1 MLEVAKVSLQFGG
14 RILFKE
20 VSLSFTKGNCYG
32 IIGANGAGKS
42 TFLRILSGELEPS
55 AGEVVRDK
63 KERMSVLKQDQN
75 AFNELTAVDTVLE
88 GYPRLKEIR
97 KELDA
102 IYAKENFTEKDGM
115 KAADLEAIYLEQ
127 GGYESDSAARSLL
140 NSLGVRKEKQDMLM
154 KDLDGKMKVKVLLAQ
169 ALFGNPDILILDE
182 PTNNL
187 DAIASHWLENF
198 LLNFD
203 NTVIIVSHDRHFLNK
218 VSTRTLDVDFG
229 KISMYVGN
237 YDFWYESSQ
246 LIQRQMKD
254 ENSKKE
260 GRMKELE
267 EFIARFSANASK
279 SKQATS
285 RKKELEKITL
295 EDIKPSTRRYPFID
309 FKFEKDLGNDVVIV
323 NGLGKKGLFKNVS
336 FTINKG
342 EKVAFISNNSL
353 VITALFEILLGK
365 LQADEGSFKL
375 GVTVTP
381 TYLPLDN
388 SEFFKERITLVD
400 WLRPYSK
407 EQSESYLRG
416 WLGRMLFAGEEALKF
431 ATVLSGGEKV
441 RCMFAK
447 MMLTSGNVLFMDE
460 PTNHLDLES
469 ITALNKGLQAY
480 KGALLFT
487 SNDQELVSTVANR
500 IIYFEEEKVFDKKTT
515 YDDFIDWLEERNRL
529 AD

>member
-198 LLNFD
+198 LLNFE

-336 FTINKG
+336 FTI
-342 EKVAFISNNSL
+342 I
-353 VITALFEILLGK
+353 
-365 LQADEGSFKL
+365 
-375 GVTVTP
+375 
-381 TYLPLDN
+381 
-388 SEFFKERITLVD
+388 
-400 WLRPYSK
+400 
-407 EQSESYLRG
+407 
-416 WLGRMLFAGEEALKF
+416 
-431 ATVLSGGEKV
+431 
-441 RCMFAK
+441 
-447 MMLTSGNVLFMDE
+447 
-460 PTNHLDLES
+460 
-469 ITALNKGLQAY
+469 
-480 KGALLFT
+480 
-487 SNDQELVSTVANR
+487 
-500 IIYFEEEKVFDKKTT
+500 
-515 YDDFIDWLEERNRL
+515 
-529 AD
+529 

>member
-1 MLEVAKVSLQFGG
+1 
-14 RILFKE
+14 
-20 VSLSFTKGNCYG
+20 
-32 IIGANGAGKS
+32 
-42 TFLRILSGELEPS
+42 
-55 AGEVVRDK
+55 
-63 KERMSVLKQDQN
+63 
-75 AFNELTAVDTVLE
+75 
-88 GYPRLKEIR
+88 
-97 KELDA
+97 
-102 IYAKENFTEKDGM
+102 
-115 KAADLEAIYLEQ
+115 
-127 GGYESDSAARSLL
+127 
-140 NSLGVRKEKQDMLM
+140 
-154 KDLDGKMKVKVLLAQ
+154 
-169 ALFGNPDILILDE
+169 
-182 PTNNL
+182 
-187 DAIASHWLENF
+187 
-198 LLNFD
+198 
-203 NTVIIVSHDRHFLNK
+203 
-218 VSTRTLDVDFG
+218 
-229 KISMYVGN
+229 
-237 YDFWYESSQ
+237 
-246 LIQRQMKD
+246 MKD

-388 SEFFKERITLVD
+388 SQFFKERITLVD